1 MFTNQIYRRI
11 FLSTFALMAVLALA
25 SCAVNLPPSPASN
38 PASPQAAEAATR
50 PMRPTLV
57 ATSRTFLSPS
67 ADDREQKAKQMDH
80 SAMAHGSMQG
90 MSHAAPAT
98 PPTARTSAPTID
110 IYTCPMHPEIRE
122 TQPGNCPS
130 CGMTLI
136 KASASKEG
144 AKP

>member
-1 MFTNQIYRRI
+1 MFTNQIYRK
-11 FLSTFALMAVLALA
+11 TFPVAGALLLALA
-25 SCAVNLPPSPASN
+25 LVGCAVHLPPPPASN
-38 PASPQAAEAATR
+38 PANPQAAEAATR

-57 ATSRTFLSPS
+57 ASSRTFLSPS

-80 SAMAHGSMQG
+80 SAMAHDSMQG
-90 MSHAAPAT
+90 MSHGAPAAS
-98 PPTARTSAPTID
+98 PTARTSAPTTD
-110 IYTCPMHPEIRE
+110 IFTCPMHPEIKE
-122 TQPGNCPS
+122 TKPGNCPS

>member
-1 MFTNQIYRRI
+1 MFTNQYYRKI
-11 FLSTFALMAVLALA
+11 FPRTVALMAALALTA
-25 SCAVNLPPSPASN
+25 CAVKLPPAPASD
-38 PASPQAAEAATR
+38 PANPQAAQAATR

-80 SAMAHGSMQG
+80 SAMAHHSMPRMAHG
-90 MSHAAPAT
+90 TPAAS
-98 PPTARTSAPTID
+98 PTATTSAPTSD
-110 IYTCPMHPEIRE
+110 IFTCPMHPEIKE
-122 TQPGNCPS
+122 SKPGNCPS

-144 AKP
+144 AKR